1 MIVVKKIAQFKNPS
15 LNKEE
20 SCTLHFMNNYKKM
33 PYRIT
38 ANKLSSHE

>member
-1 MIVVKKIAQFKNPS
+1 MIVVKKIAQLNPS